1 VFELLTG
8 TGLAA
13 SSGLNAYIPL
23 LTLGLLSRFTDTV
36 SLPTGWQWLDS
47 GWALVILAGLLA
59 IEMVADKVPVVDSL
73 NDLLQTVVRPTAG
86 GLAFG
91 ATATSDAVTVSDPS
105 SFVSGGQWVPVAVG
119 VVLALVV
126 HAGKATA
133 RPALN
138 TASGGFA
145 APVVSVVED
154 VASLGLSLLALLAPI
169 LVVVALAALVAA
181 FWWAYRKVRAR
192 RRRKAE
198 RRARNNGMVTDS
210 TAEAYPRN
218 SLR

>member
-1 VFELLTG
+1 MFEILTG

-36 SLPTGWQWLDS
+36 TLPAGWQWLDG
-47 GWALVILAGLLA
+47 GWALVILAVLLTV
-59 IEMVADKVPVVDSL
+59 EMVADKVPIVDSM
-73 NDLLQTVVRPTAG
+73 NDVVQTVVRPTAG

-91 ATATSDAVTVSDPS
+91 ATTTSDAVTVSDPG
-105 SFVSGGQWVPVAVG
+105 SFFSGGAWVPVAVG

-133 RPALN
+133 RPAVN
-138 TASGGFA
+138 AASGGFG
-145 APVVSVVED
+145 APVVSVLED
-154 VASLGLSLLALLAPI
+154 AAALGMSLLALLAPI
-169 LVVVALAALVAA
+169 LVVVALAALVTF
-181 FWWAYRKVRAR
+181 FWWALRKVRAR

-198 RRARNNGMVTDS
+198 RRAIHSQT
-210 TAEAYPRN
+210 

>member
-1 VFELLTG
+1 VFEILTG

-36 SLPTGWQWLDS
+36 TLPAGWQWLDG
-47 GWALVILAGLLA
+47 GWALVILGALLA
-59 IEMVADKVPVVDSL
+59 IEMVADKVPVVDSI
-73 NDLLQTVVRPTAG
+73 NDVLQTVVRPAAG

-91 ATATSDAVTVSDPS
+91 ATATSDAVTVNDPG

-138 TASGGFA
+138 AASGGFA
-145 APVVSVVED
+145 APVVSVLED
-154 VASLGLSLLALLAPI
+154 TAALGMSLLALLAPI
-169 LVVVALAALVAA
+169 LVVVALALLVAF
-181 FWWAYRKVRAR
+181 FWWAFRKVRAR
-192 RRRKAE
+192 RRRKVE
-198 RRARNNGMVTDS
+198 RRAGS
-210 TAEAYPRN
+210 AAIHSQS

>member
-1 VFELLTG
+1 MFELLTG

-36 SLPTGWQWLDS
+36 TLPAGWQWLDG
-47 GWALVILAGLLA
+47 GWALVILGALLA
-59 IEMVADKVPVVDSL
+59 VEMVADKIPVVDSI
-73 NDLLQTVVRPTAG
+73 NDVLQTVVRPAAG

-91 ATATSDAVTVSDPS
+91 ATATSDAVTVSDPG

-138 TASGGFA
+138 TASAGFA

-169 LVVVALAALVAA
+169 LVVVALAALVAF
-181 FWWAYRKVRAR
+181 FWWAFRAIRSR
-192 RRRKAE
+192 RRRKAA
-198 RRARNNGMVTDS
+198 RRDS
-210 TAEAYPRN
+210 LSQFA
-218 SLR
+218 

>member
-1 VFELLTG
+1 MFELLTG

-23 LTLGLLSRFTDTV
+23 LTLGVLSRYTDTV

-47 GWALVILAGLLA
+47 GWALLILAALLA
-59 IEMVADKVPVVDSL
+59 VEMVADKVPVVDSL
-73 NDLLQTVVRPTAG
+73 NDVLQTVVRPTSG

-91 ATATSDAVTVSDPS
+91 ATATSDAVTVSNPD
-105 SFVSGGQWVPVAVG
+105 SFVGGGQWVPIAVG

-154 VASLGLSLLALLAPI
+154 VASFGLSLLALLAPL
-169 LVVVALAALVAA
+169 LVVVALAAMAA
-181 FWWAYRKVRAR
+181 VFWRAIRKVRAL

-198 RRARNNGMVTDS
+198 RRARNRPLSADPSAAMHTQ
-210 TAEAYPRN
+210 N
-218 SLR
+218 SL

>member
-1 VFELLTG
+1 MFELLTG

-23 LTLGLLSRFTDTV
+23 LTLGVLSRYTDTV
-36 SLPTGWQWLDS
+36 SLPAGWQWLDS
-47 GWALVILAGLLA
+47 GWALVILAALLA
-59 IEMVADKVPVVDSL
+59 VEMIADKVPIVDSL
-73 NDLLQTVVRPTAG
+73 NDVVQTVVRPTAG

-91 ATATSDAVTVSDPS
+91 ATATSDAVTVSDPD
-105 SFVSGGQWVPVAVG
+105 SFVSGGQWVPIAVG

-126 HAGKATA
+126 HAAKATA

-138 TASGGFA
+138 TASGGTA
-145 APVVSVVED
+145 APVVSVFED
-154 VASLGLSLLALLAPI
+154 AASLSLSLLALLAPI
-169 LVVVALAALVAA
+169 LVIVALAAMVGF
-181 FWWAYRKVRAR
+181 FWWAARKVRAR

-198 RRARNNGMVTDS
+198 SRARKNPLSQSAAIPT
-210 TAEAYPRN
+210 RK

>member
-1 VFELLTG
+1 MLEFLTG

-23 LTLGLLSRFTDTV
+23 LTLGVLSRFTDTV
-36 SLPTGWQWLDS
+36 SLPAGWQWLDS
-47 GWALVILAGLLA
+47 GWALLVLALLLA
-59 IEMVADKVPVVDSL
+59 VETVADKVPVVDSL
-73 NDLLQTVVRPTAG
+73 NDVLQTVVRPTAG

-91 ATATSDAVTVSDPS
+91 ATATSDAVTVSDPG
-105 SFVSGGQWVPVAVG
+105 SFVAHGAWVPIAVG

-138 TASGGFA
+138 GASAGFA
-145 APVVSVVED
+145 APVVSVLED
-154 VASLGLSLLALLAPI
+154 VASIGLSLLALLAPL
-169 LVVVALAALVAA
+169 LVVVVLAAMVAVFVWA
-181 FWWAYRKVRAR
+181 FRKIRAR
-192 RRRKAE
+192 RRRKT
-198 RRARNNGMVTDS
+198 ARNLAAQSATIRTD
-210 TAEAYPRN
+210 T

>member
-1 VFELLTG
+1 MFELLTG

-23 LTLGLLSRFTDTV
+23 LTLGVLSRYTDTV
-36 SLPTGWQWLDS
+36 SLPAGWQWLDG
-47 GWALVILAGLLA
+47 GWALLVLAVLLA
-59 IEMVADKVPVVDSL
+59 VEMVADKVPIVDSI
-73 NDLLQTVVRPTAG
+73 NDVLQTVVRPAAG

-91 ATATSDAVTVSDPS
+91 ATATSDAVTVSDPG
-105 SFVSGGQWVPVAVG
+105 SFLAGGQWVPVAVG

-145 APVVSVVED
+145 APVVSTLED
-154 VASLGLSLLALLAPI
+154 VASFGLSLVALLAPV
-169 LVVVALAALVAA
+169 LVVVALAALGAV
-181 FWWAYRKVRAR
+181 FWWAFRKVRAR

-198 RRARNNGMVTDS
+198 RRSRNGQNMDS
-210 TAEAYPRN
+210 SSAAIHP
-218 SLR
+218 

>member
-1 VFELLTG
+1 MFEILTG

-36 SLPTGWQWLDS
+36 TLPAGWQWLDG
-47 GWALVILAGLLA
+47 GWALVILAVLLA
-59 IEMVADKVPVVDSL
+59 VEMVADKVPIVDSI
-73 NDLLQTVVRPTAG
+73 NDVVQTVVRPTAG

-91 ATATSDAVTVSDPS
+91 ATTTSDAVTVSDPG
-105 SFVSGGQWVPVAVG
+105 SFFSGGAWVPVAVG

-133 RPALN
+133 RPAVN
-138 TASGGFA
+138 AASGGFA
-145 APVVSVVED
+145 APVVSTLED
-154 VASLGLSLLALLAPI
+154 AAALGMSLLALLAPI
-169 LVVVALAALVAA
+169 LVVVALAAMIAF
-181 FWWAYRKVRAR
+181 FWWAFRTVRAR

-198 RRARNNGMVTDS
+198 RFHSQT
-210 TAEAYPRN
+210 